1 MKVWRRRLHVRHW
14 TNVCINVDMT
24 LNISIEIQRHS
35 PHRGQRE
42 KLIKRLGHGL
52 AVETLIVLPT

>member
-1 MKVWRRRLHVRHW
+1 MKVWRRRLRERH
-14 TNVCINVDMT
+14 TGPMYNVDMT

-42 KLIKRLGHGL
+42 KLIKR
-52 AVETLIVLPT
+52 